1 VYPIRHVGIRKIR
14 SSSSKV
20 ETWKTSSVCIDR
32 PQHPLL
38 VVTPHFIQH
47 DRNIMHDPRDHS
59 DFRPRPGPFD
69 RQREERYLLGERG
82 SWIRSPM
89 SKRRTACGAGEGR
102 WEGRARR
109 IVVDLEWDGWTLR
122 DDAAHFALPGFRMAP
137 IYTRPGGMQGR
148 TEDRGRVAGRGIVVL
163 VLFSVWPEPD
173 SCKMHVHA
181 SFGDP
186 FHSCIA

>member
-1 VYPIRHVGIRKIR
+1 
-14 SSSSKV
+14 
-20 ETWKTSSVCIDR
+20 
-32 PQHPLL
+32 
-38 VVTPHFIQH
+38 
-47 DRNIMHDPRDHS
+47 
-59 DFRPRPGPFD
+59 
-69 RQREERYLLGERG
+69 
-82 SWIRSPM
+82 M

-173 SCKMHVHA
+173 SCNA

-186 FHSCIA
+186 FHSCICLIAASTKISLLGLPSSILLLSAE